1 MTVCLSGKL
10 QNIFVAKKISLL
22 ETDPPMTEA
31 EVGVAEEAEVE
42 PDVEAVAAVAVEAV
56 DDLC

>member
-1 MTVCLSGKL
+1 MP
-10 QNIFVAKKISLL
+10 L

-31 EVGVAEEAEVE
+31 EVGVVEEAEVE